1 MLAGSGGK
9 DSRSS
14 EVTSDAKDF
23 CDEFADGG
31 REEFLCFARSP
42 VAIGEACGRAAWF
55 PERAADEPV
64 GLSLSL
70 SLDDVILL
78 LKVPRNDLD
87 EPCVSVLTIGTV
99 SLKDAVD

>member
-1 MLAGSGGK
+1 MLAGSGDE

-23 CDEFADGG
+23 CEEFADGG
-31 REEFLCFARSP
+31 KEEFLCFARSP
-42 VAIGEACGRAAWF
+42 VAFGEACGRAGWF
-55 PERAADEPV
+55 PKRAADEPV
-64 GLSLSL
+64 GLSFSL
-70 SLDDVILL
+70 SLDEVILL

-99 SLKDAVD
+99 SLNDAMD